1 MSQAIG
7 ILELTSIAKGM
18 ELGDAMLK
26 SANVDLLVS
35 KTICPGKFLLMLG
48 GDIGA
53 IQQAIETGTSQAG
66 EMLVDSL
73 VLANIHPSVLPAI
86 SGLNSVDKRQ
96 AVGIV
101 ETWSVAAC
109 ISAADRAVKG
119 SNVTLVRVH
128 MAFGIGGKCYMVV
141 AGDVS
146 DVNNAGSS
154 SLKFQLLEMP
164 QGDMLCQGLIERIG
178 MADAQVTIKTHSQK
192 WQETVPVADHRDA
205 VTLLLEKLLGY
216 QIINSLRDIDGV
228 GHRVAHG
235 GEFFKDSTLVTDETL
250 AQIERLAEL
259 APLHNPV
266 NALGIHVFR
275 QLLPD
280 APSVA
285 VFDTAFHQT
294 LDEPAYIYPLP
305 WHYYAELGI
314 RRYGF
319 HGTSHKYVSGV
330 LAEKLG
336 VPLSALRVICCHLG
350 NGSSICAIKNGR
362 SVNTSMGFTPQ
373 SGVMMGTRSG
383 DIDPSI
389 LPWIAQRESKTPQQ
403 LNQLLNN
410 ESGLLG
416 VSGVSSD
423 YRDVEQA
430 ANTGNRQAKLA
441 LTLFAERIRATIG
454 SYIMQMGG
462 LDALVFTGGIGEN
475 SARAR
480 SAVCHNLQF
489 LGLAVDEEKNQ
500 RNATFIQTENAL
512 VKVAVINTNEELMIA
527 QDVMRIALPATEGL
541 CVPA

>member
-1 MSQAIG
+1 MSYKIMAI
-7 ILELTSIAKGM
+7 
-18 ELGDAMLK
+18 
-26 SANVDLLVS
+26 
-35 KTICPGKFLLMLG
+35 
-48 GDIGA
+48 
-53 IQQAIETGTSQAG
+53 
-66 EMLVDSL
+66 
-73 VLANIHPSVLPAI
+73 
-86 SGLNSVDKRQ
+86 
-96 AVGIV
+96 
-101 ETWSVAAC
+101 
-109 ISAADRAVKG
+109 
-119 SNVTLVRVH
+119 
-128 MAFGIGGKCYMVV
+128 
-141 AGDVS
+141 
-146 DVNNAGSS
+146 NAGSS

-164 QGDMLCQGLIERIG
+164 QRDMLCQGLIERIG

-192 WQETVPVADHRDA
+192 WQETVPVARSSRC
-205 VTLLLEKLLGY
+205 VNWLLEKLLGY

-228 GHRVAHG
+228 GHRVRHG

-350 NGSSICAIKNGR
+350 NGTSICAIKNGR

-383 DIDPSI
+383 DIDPHSAVDS
-389 LPWIAQRESKTPQQ
+389 PARNENAEQ

-430 ANTGNRQAKLA
+430 ANTGNRQAKLRSHSVCR
-441 LTLFAERIRATIG
+441 THSATIG

-480 SAVCHNLQF
+480 SACAIISIF
-489 LGLAVDEEKNQ
+489 GLSVDEEKNQ

>member
-1 MSQAIG
+1 M
-7 ILELTSIAKGM
+7 
-18 ELGDAMLK
+18 
-26 SANVDLLVS
+26 
-35 KTICPGKFLLMLG
+35 
-48 GDIGA
+48 
-53 IQQAIETGTSQAG
+53 
-66 EMLVDSL
+66 
-73 VLANIHPSVLPAI
+73 
-86 SGLNSVDKRQ
+86 
-96 AVGIV
+96 
-101 ETWSVAAC
+101 
-109 ISAADRAVKG
+109 
-119 SNVTLVRVH
+119 
-128 MAFGIGGKCYMVV
+128 
-141 AGDVS
+141 
-146 DVNNAGSS
+146 
-154 SLKFQLLEMP
+154 
-164 QGDMLCQGLIERIG
+164 
-178 MADAQVTIKTHSQK
+178 
-192 WQETVPVADHRDA
+192 
-205 VTLLLEKLLGY
+205 
-216 QIINSLRDIDGV
+216 
-228 GHRVAHG
+228 
-235 GEFFKDSTLVTDETL
+235 
-250 AQIERLAEL
+250 
-259 APLHNPV
+259 
-266 NALGIHVFR
+266 
-275 QLLPD
+275 
-280 APSVA
+280 
-285 VFDTAFHQT
+285 FDTAFHQT

-350 NGSSICAIKNGR
+350 NGSSICAIKNER

>member
-1 MSQAIG
+1 MSYKIMAI
-7 ILELTSIAKGM
+7 
-18 ELGDAMLK
+18 
-26 SANVDLLVS
+26 
-35 KTICPGKFLLMLG
+35 
-48 GDIGA
+48 
-53 IQQAIETGTSQAG
+53 
-66 EMLVDSL
+66 
-73 VLANIHPSVLPAI
+73 
-86 SGLNSVDKRQ
+86 
-96 AVGIV
+96 
-101 ETWSVAAC
+101 
-109 ISAADRAVKG
+109 
-119 SNVTLVRVH
+119 
-128 MAFGIGGKCYMVV
+128 
-141 AGDVS
+141 
-146 DVNNAGSS
+146 NAGSS

-192 WQETVPVADHRDA
+192 WLETVPVADHRDA

-336 VPLSALRVICCHLG
+336 VPLSALRVERPLSRAMVERVLAHWQYPAHWSNEIRVDVRSSIPVAKGMASSTADIAATAVATAHHLG
-350 NGSSICAIKNGR
+350 HSLDETTLAQLCVSIEPTD
-362 SVNTSMGFTPQ
+362 STVFHQ
-373 SGVMMGTRSG
+373 
-383 DIDPSI
+383 
-389 LPWIAQRESKTPQQ
+389 
-403 LNQLLNN
+403 
-410 ESGLLG
+410 
-416 VSGVSSD
+416 
-423 YRDVEQA
+423 
-430 ANTGNRQAKLA
+430 
-441 LTLFAERIRATIG
+441 LTLFDHNNAATQIACEPPPPIDLLVLEGPVTLRTQDYHRLPRQQKLIASSATLQQAWNLVQEACITQNPLRLGEAATLSAIASQTLLPKPGFTALLSLVEEYDLYGLNVAHSGSVVGLMLDRKRHDIARLKGKLAEKKLTRHWPKQHLLK
-454 SYIMQMGG
+454 M
-462 LDALVFTGGIGEN
+462 VTGG
-475 SARAR
+475 
-480 SAVCHNLQF
+480 VKLQ
-489 LGLAVDEEKNQ
+489 
-500 RNATFIQTENAL
+500 
-512 VKVAVINTNEELMIA
+512 
-527 QDVMRIALPATEGL
+527 
-541 CVPA
+541 